1 MSNPRPIQHFFDAV
15 DRAHKHQKL
24 VVMALTLS
32 IEGQKETE
40 PMTVEFELLPPMDK
54 TTDKTNGGK
63 KK

>member
-32 IEGQKETE
+32 IEGQEE
-40 PMTVEFELLPPMDK
+40 ADPLTVEFELLPPMSK
-54 TTDKTNGGK
+54 TTDKTKRNHK
-63 KK
+63 K